1 MTAPAPERT
10 PRAATGALVLSYLAL
25 RSSMIESAVR
35 AVLRLLG
42 LLRAGEMDEAEAWAR
57 LTVVVSETRTRSR
70 DLQQAYLQAV
80 FAQHDGDAFAAPVS
94 ALPEPELDE
103 VWEEI
108 VTKVAADSPATP
120 DLFTSR
126 PVIAPPRPGAPPAP
140 PVEFVPPSQ
149 DVLDRQMQDIMA
161 EIDRLLEEA
170 AAEAEAEALDE
181 AGATIIGFRRVIH
194 PELAEGGTC
203 GACVLAATRMYLRG
217 NLKPMHDGCNCTV
230 LPVTGKYDPA
240 DDLNTGDGL
249 WDAYA
254 EMNTTDAWAA
264 KQFRFKAKADGS
276 GMEMVQERKKSG
288 PAKSKSHRPER
299 NSASEGLADLT
310 AAELGDLWLR
320 MGGHHGMPSGKRW
333 RGKRLRAIFRE
344 FERRKLTPPKGRS

>member
-10 PRAATGALVLSYLAL
+10 VRPATGALVLSYLAL

-42 LLRAGEMDEAEAWAR
+42 LLRAGEVDEAEAWAR
-57 LTVVVSETRTRSR
+57 VTVVVAETRTRSR

-80 FAQHDGDAFAAPVS
+80 FAQHGGGEFSSPPP

-108 VTKVAADSPATP
+108 VAKVAADSPATP

-126 PVIAPPRPGAPPAP
+126 PVIESPGPVAPPAP

-170 AAEAEAEALDE
+170 ASEAEAEALEE
-181 AGATIIGFRRVIH
+181 AGATIIGFRRAIH

-230 LPVTGKYDPA
+230 LPVTENYDPA

-264 KQFRFKAKADGS
+264 KQYRFKAKGDGS

-288 PAKSKSHRPER
+288 PAKSKSPRPER

-310 AAELGDLWLR
+310 DAELGDLWLR
-320 MGGHHGMPSGKRW
+320 MGGHRGMPSGKKW
-333 RGKRLRAIFRE
+333 RGKRLRGIFRE
-344 FERRKLTPPKGRS
+344 FERRKLTPPEGRS

>member
-10 PRAATGALVLSYLAL
+10 PRVATGALVLSYLAL

-80 FAQHDGDAFAAPVS
+80 FAQHDEDAFSSPVS

-126 PVIAPPRPGAPPAP
+126 PVIESPRPGAPPAP

-170 AAEAEAEALDE
+170 AAEAEAEALGE

-230 LPVTGKYDPA
+230 LPVTENYDPA

-264 KQFRFKAKADGS
+264 KQFRFKAKGDGS

-288 PAKSKSHRPER
+288 PAKSKSPRPER
-299 NSASEGLADLT
+299 NPATEGLGDMSDE
-310 AAELGDLWLR
+310 ELSRHLEIVESRAREKYD
-320 MGGHHGMPSGKRW
+320 GGEVPSRSW
-333 RGKRLRAIFRE
+333 YGKRLRAIRAE
-344 FERRKLTPPKGRS
+344 LGRRS

>member
-35 AVLRLLG
+35 VVLRLLG

-80 FAQHDGDAFAAPVS
+80 FAQHDEDAFAAPVS

-126 PVIAPPRPGAPPAP
+126 PVIESPRPGAPPAP

-230 LPVTGKYDPA
+230 LPVTENYDPA

-254 EMNTTDAWAA
+254 EMDTTDAWAA
-264 KQFRFKAKADGS
+264 KQFRFKAKGDGS

-310 AAELGDLWLR
+310 DAELGDLWLR
-320 MGGHHGMPSGKRW
+320 MGGHRGMPSGKKW
-333 RGKRLRAIFRE
+333 RGKRLRGIFRE
-344 FERRKLTPPKGRS
+344 FERRKLTPPESRS